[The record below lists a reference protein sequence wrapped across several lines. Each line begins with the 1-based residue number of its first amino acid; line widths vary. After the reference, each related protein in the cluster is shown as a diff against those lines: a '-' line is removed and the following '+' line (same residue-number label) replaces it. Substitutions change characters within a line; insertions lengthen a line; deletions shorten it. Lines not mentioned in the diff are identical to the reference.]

1 MQESVSQRRSYLHI
15 KFDSLVEADAKFS
28 EELDK
33 NNERVRELLQQN
45 TEENHAT
52 LNEVNNSIMDIIATR
67 QSIFRERGT
76 IVENI
81 MMLSVQAIE
90 VSNQAREI
98 LKNFQQP
105 DQQRGLTARRIRRF
119 QLFTADETHVG
130 DQCSIC
136 IEDVKV
142 GRRMRRLSCDG
153 RHAFCQDCIEGW
165 FREHNTCPLCR
176 HAF

>member
-1 MQESVSQRRSYLHI
+1 M
-15 KFDSLVEADAKFS
+15 EADTKLLK
-28 EELDK
+28 EIDK
-33 NNERVRELLQQN
+33 NNERVKELLQRDN
-45 TEENHAT
+45 EENHST
-52 LNEVNNSIMDIIATR
+52 LKEVNDSTMELIATR
-67 QSIFRERGT
+67 QNIFRERET
-76 IVENI
+76 IIENI
-81 MMLSVQAIE
+81 LMLSVQAIE
-90 VSNQAREI
+90 VSNRAREI
-98 LKNFQQP
+98 LNNFQQP

-119 QLFTADETHVG
+119 HLFTADETHVG